1 MQYIKTRY
9 LPATNNTGSR
19 IKATAS
25 NGQTLTISYDYEL
38 NEEPLHAQA
47 ALRLAARLGWSAEY
61 AAGAGDDGYVFVP
74 VTSANTYSLEA
85 VCA

>member
-9 LPATNNTGSR
+9 LCPTNHKGSR

-25 NGQTLTISYDYEL
+25 NGESLTIPYDYAI
-38 NEEPLHAQA
+38 NEEAVHAKA
-47 ALRLAARLGWSAEY
+47 ALELAARLGWSAEY

-74 VTSANTYSLEA
+74 VTYANTHKMEA
-85 VCA
+85 VCT

>member
-9 LPATNNTGSR
+9 LQPTDNKGSR

-25 NGQTLTISYDYEL
+25 NGQTLTIPYDYAL
-38 NEEPLHAQA
+38 NEEPLHAKA
-47 ALRLAARLGWSAEY
+47 ALELAAHLGWSAEY

-74 VTSANTYSLEA
+74 VTYANTYKLEA
-85 VCA
+85 A

>member
-9 LPATNNTGSR
+9 LQPTDCKGSR

-38 NEEPLHAQA
+38 NEEPLHAKA
-47 ALRLAARLGWSAEY
+47 ALALAARLGWSAEY
-61 AAGAGDDGYVFVP
+61 AAGAGNDGYVFVP
-74 VTSANTYSLEA
+74 VTYANTYTLEA